1 MYLGLDIGTTATKAA
16 LVDEHRAI
24 VATATAGYSLYQ
36 PTPEISEF
44 DPQAWI
50 DAVRSVVAA
59 LRAEKRAA
67 LQAVRAIFVGPDAQP
82 RGVGWRR
89 SSHLSGDLV
98 ERCEAS
104 REGSAVDL

>member
-24 VATATAGYSLYQ
+24 VATAGYSLYQ
-36 PTPEISEF
+36 PIPEISEF

-67 LQAVRAIFVGPDAQP
+67 LQAVRAIG
-82 RGVGWRR
+82 
-89 SSHLSGDLV
+89 L
-98 ERCEAS
+98 
-104 REGSAVDL
+104 

>member
-1 MYLGLDIGTTATKAA
+1 MPSWP
-16 LVDEHRAI
+16 RPW
-24 VATATAGYSLYQ
+24 YSLYQ

-67 LQAVRAIFVGPDAQP
+67 LQAVRAIG
-82 RGVGWRR
+82 
-89 SSHLSGDLV
+89 L
-98 ERCEAS
+98 
-104 REGSAVDL
+104 

>member
-50 DAVRSVVAA
+50 DPVRSVVAA

-67 LQAVRAIFVGPDAQP
+67 LQAVRAIG
-82 RGVGWRR
+82 
-89 SSHLSGDLV
+89 L
-98 ERCEAS
+98 
-104 REGSAVDL
+104 